1 MGDIFLK
8 VLLNSIFK
16 DNVFFTE
23 DEGVVVALTRY
34 NNEPLLL
41 VSKLIEADLLARK
54 EITK

>member
-23 DEGVVVALTRY
+23 DEGAVVDLTRY
-34 NNEPLLL
+34 NSKSLLL

>member
-8 VLLNSIFK
+8 VLLNSIFN

-23 DEGVVVALTRY
+23 DEGAVVDLTRY
-34 NNEPLLL
+34 NSKSLLL